1 MNGCLMIFGI
11 IFLILFVLFIAFI
24 VKLLKNSKDSSWSG
38 KVVDKKIST
47 SEDMDSGQESTNY
60 VLVVDTQERK
70 GMNVAVAKGLYD
82 DCQIGDTLEKPKG
95 TLIPH
100 KA

>member
-1 MNGCLMIFGI
+1 MNGCLTIFGL
-11 IFLILFVLFIAFI
+11 IFLIPFVLFIGFI
-24 VKLLKNSKDSSWSG
+24 LKILKKSKDSSWSG
-38 KVVDKKIST
+38 KVIDKKIST

-95 TLIPH
+95 SLIPH
-100 KA
+100 KS